1 MTIGAIIAY
10 LLFMASCFT
19 ETKYDFLLGA
29 IAALACWLIPG
40 IILQVKYQ
48 KQKRANV

>member
-19 ETKYDFLLGA
+19 ETKYDFLMGA
-29 IAALACWLIPG
+29 IAALVCWFFPG
-40 IILQVKYQ
+40 IILRAKYL